1 MSFTKLLILAALVY
15 AVIYFIYSPYQQCI
29 REFDASVISI
39 DNQDE
44 SPDKAQTM
52 KRELLNIAKDGHQD
66 ECASNFQW

>member
-1 MSFTKLLILAALVY
+1 MHE
-15 AVIYFIYSPYQQCI
+15 
-29 REFDASVISI
+29 EFDASVISI